1 MKFGEEI
8 ICLLIATVC
17 LLSSCAL
24 GFYAGYRYRHEQ
36 GVTYRYVWVVDE
48 RRIPHGA
55 ERVRR
60 NIHD

>member
-36 GVTYRYVWVVDE
+36 GITYRYVWVLE
-48 RRIPHGA
+48 QSQIPPGA
-55 ERVRR
+55 QWTRE
-60 NIHD
+60 